1 MVTEDVT
8 LKTDDILRVGQT
20 ELKITIQKMG

>member
-8 LKTDDILRVGQT
+8 LKTGDILLVGQT